1 MPERPDQERTEPASP
16 KKRSD
21 ARKKGQVASSREV
34 PAVLILIAS
43 LGFLFFGGGWMV
55 RSLMEFMHT
64 IFTNLNNML
73 LTDILSARELLAFSM
88 QKGLYILL
96 PFMLAVLVA
105 GVFGNVVQI
114 GILFSTETITP
125 KLSKLNPITG
135 FQRLVSAKTLAE
147 LPKSILKLVTVG
159 AIAYVLV
166 MKNLPRMPDLMQLSV
181 GDILSEFG
189 WIAFQ
194 IGFFVCLALIL
205 LAAADYI
212 FQRWQH
218 EKELRMTKQ
227 EVKDEQK
234 QLMGD
239 PQIKARIKSAQRE
252 MARRRM
258 MAAVP
263 EADVVITNPTRLAVA
278 LKFDADEMD
287 APMVVAKGAGEVA
300 RKIREIAREND
311 VPLVEEKPLARALYK
326 TVEID
331 QFIPVELY
339 RAVAE
344 VLAYVYRLKGKLSSP
359 AGQA

>member
-34 PAVLILIAS
+34 PSVLILIAS
-43 LGFLFFGGGWMV
+43 LGFFFFGGGWMV

-64 IFTNLNNML
+64 IFTNLNNLL
-73 LTDILSARELLAFSM
+73 LTDILTARDLVALSL

-114 GILFSTETITP
+114 GILFSTETISP

-147 LPKSILKLVTVG
+147 LPKSILKLVAVG
-159 AIAYVLV
+159 TIAYVLV

-181 GDILSEFG
+181 GDILKEFG

-194 IGFFVCLALIL
+194 IAFFVCLALIF

-218 EKELRMTKQ
+218 EKQLRMTKQ

-344 VLAYVYRLKGKLSSP
+344 VLAYVYRLKGKLPSP
-359 AGQA
+359 VGQA

>member
-1 MPERPDQERTEPASP
+1 MPEKPDQERTEPASP

-21 ARKKGQVASSREV
+21 ARKKGQVAMSREA
-34 PAVLILIAS
+34 PSVLILMAS
-43 LGFLFFGGGWMV
+43 LGFFFFGGGWML
-55 RSLMEFMHT
+55 RSLMQFMHS
-64 IFTNLNNML
+64 IFSNLNGL
-73 LTDILSARELLAFSM
+73 LPTDILTARDLLALSM
-88 QKGLYILL
+88 QSGLYILL

-105 GVFGNVVQI
+105 GVFGNVLQI
-114 GILFSTETITP
+114 GLLFSTETITP
-125 KLSKLNPITG
+125 KLTKLNPISG
-135 FQRLVSAKTLAE
+135 FRRLVSAKTLAE

-159 AIAYVLV
+159 SIAYLLV
-166 MKNLPRMPDLMQLSV
+166 IKNLPRMPDLMQMSV
-181 GDILSEFG
+181 ADILQEFG
-189 WIAFQ
+189 WITLQ
-194 IGFFVCLALIL
+194 IGFFVCLALIF

-239 PQIKARIKSAQRE
+239 PQIKARIRSAQRE

-263 EADVVITNPTRLAVA
+263 EADVVITNPTRLAIA

-287 APMVVAKGAGEVA
+287 APMVVAKGAGEIA
-300 RKIREIAREND
+300 RKIREIAREHN

-331 QFIPVELY
+331 QSIPVELY

-344 VLAYVYRLKGKLSSP
+344 VLAYVYRLKGKLPSP
-359 AGQA
+359 ASQA

>member
-21 ARKKGQVASSREV
+21 ARKKGQVAMSREV
-34 PAVLILIAS
+34 PSVLILMAS
-43 LGFLFFGGGWMV
+43 LGFFFFGGSWMV
-55 RSLMEFMHT
+55 QALMQFMHG
-64 IFTNLNNML
+64 IFTNLNGML
-73 LTDILSARELLAFSM
+73 LTDILTARDLLAFSL
-88 QKGLYILL
+88 QKGLFILL

-105 GVFGNVVQI
+105 GVFGNVMQI
-114 GILFSTETITP
+114 GLLFSTETITP
-125 KLSKLNPITG
+125 KLTKLNPING
-135 FQRLVSAKTLAE
+135 FRRLVSAKTLAE
-147 LPKSILKLVTVG
+147 LPKSILKMVTVG
-159 AIAYVLV
+159 SIAYVLV
-166 MKNLPRMPDLMQLSV
+166 MKNLPRMPDLMQMSV
-181 GDILSEFG
+181 AHILQEFG

-287 APMVVAKGAGEVA
+287 APMVVAKGAGEIA
-300 RKIREIAREND
+300 RKIREIAREHD

-344 VLAYVYRLKGKLSSP
+344 VLAYVYRLKGKLSSSTT
-359 AGQA
+359 QA

>member
-1 MPERPDQERTEPASP
+1 MPEKPDQEKTETASS
-16 KKRSD
+16 KKRED
-21 ARKKGQVASSREV
+21 ARKKGQVAISREV
-34 PAVLILIAS
+34 PSVLILMVS
-43 LGFLFFGGGWMV
+43 LGFFFFGGGWMV
-55 RSLMEFMHT
+55 SKMVLFMNST
-64 IFTNLNNML
+64 FSNLNGMIFS
-73 LTDILSARELLAFSM
+73 DIISARAMLFM
-88 QKGLYILL
+88 TFQKALYILL

-105 GVFGNVVQI
+105 GVVGNVMQI

-125 KLSKLNPITG
+125 KLSKLNPIEG
-135 FQRLVSAKTLAE
+135 ARRLVSGKTLVE
-147 LPKSILKLVTVG
+147 LPKSILKLVVVG
-159 AIAYVLV
+159 SIAYVMV
-166 MKNLPRMPDLMQLSV
+166 VKNLTRMPDLMQLSV
-181 GDILSEFG
+181 AGILQEFG

-194 IGFFVCLALIL
+194 ITFFVCIALIV
-205 LAAADYI
+205 LATADYI
-212 FQRWQH
+212 FQHWQH

-239 PQIKARIKSAQRE
+239 PQIKAKIKSAQRE

-287 APMVVAKGAGEVA
+287 APMVVAKGAGEIA
-300 RKIREIAREND
+300 KKIREIAKEHSI
-311 VPLVEEKPLARALYK
+311 PFVEEKPLARALFK

-331 QFIPVELY
+331 QYIPLELY

-344 VLAYVYRLKGKLSSP
+344 VLAYVYRLKGKLP
-359 AGQA
+359 AQNNQA

>member
-1 MPERPDQERTEPASP
+1 MPEKPDQERTEPASP

-21 ARKKGQVASSREV
+21 ARKKGQVAMSREV
-34 PAVLILIAS
+34 PSVLILMAS
-43 LGFLFFGGGWMV
+43 LGFFFFGGGWML
-55 RSLMEFMHT
+55 RSLRQFMHT
-64 IFTNLNNML
+64 IFTNLNGML
-73 LTDILSARELLAFSM
+73 LTDILTARDLLVLSLHS
-88 QKGLYILL
+88 GLYILL

-105 GVFGNVVQI
+105 GVFGNVMQI
-114 GILFSTETITP
+114 GLLFSTETITP
-125 KLSKLNPITG
+125 KLTKINPITG
-135 FQRLVSAKTLAE
+135 FRRLVSLKTLAE

-159 AIAYVLV
+159 SIAYVLV
-166 MKNLPRMPDLMQLSV
+166 MRNLPRMPDLMQMAV
-181 GDILSEFG
+181 ADILQEFG

-194 IGFFVCLALIL
+194 IGFFVCLALIFL
-205 LAAADYI
+205 SAADYV

-287 APMVVAKGAGEVA
+287 APMVVAKGAGEIA
-300 RKIREIAREND
+300 RKIREIAREHN
-311 VPLVEEKPLARALYK
+311 VPLVEEKPLAQALYK
-326 TVEID
+326 TVEVD

-339 RAVAE
+339 RAVVE
-344 VLAYVYRLKGKLSSP
+344 VLAYVYRLKGKLPS
-359 AGQA
+359 ANTQA

>member
-1 MPERPDQERTEPASP
+1 MPEKPDQERTEPASP

-21 ARKKGQVASSREV
+21 ARKKGQVAMSREV
-34 PAVLILIAS
+34 PSVLILVVS
-43 LGFLFFGGGWMV
+43 LGFFFFGGGWMI
-55 RSLMEFMHT
+55 RSLMQFMHG
-64 IFTNLNNML
+64 IFTNLNGML
-73 LTDILSARELLAFSM
+73 LSDILTARDLLVLSL
-88 QKGLYILL
+88 QSGLYILL

-105 GVFGNVVQI
+105 GVFGNVIQI
-114 GILFSTETITP
+114 GLLFSTETITP
-125 KLSKLNPITG
+125 KLTKVNPISG
-135 FQRLVSAKTLAE
+135 FRRLVSAKTLAE

-159 AIAYVLV
+159 TIAYVLV
-166 MKNLPRMPDLMQLSV
+166 MKNMPRMPDLMQMSV
-181 GDILSEFG
+181 ADILQEFD

-194 IGFFVCLALIL
+194 IGFFVCLALIF

-278 LKFDADEMD
+278 LKFDADDMD
-287 APMVVAKGAGEVA
+287 APMVVAKGAGEIA
-300 RKIREIAREND
+300 RKIREIAREHN

-331 QFIPVELY
+331 QLIPVELY

-359 AGQA
+359 ASQA

>member
-1 MPERPDQERTEPASP
+1 MPEKPDQEKTEPASS
-16 KKRSD
+16 KKREE
-21 ARKKGQVASSREV
+21 ARKKGQVAISREV
-34 PAVLILIAS
+34 PSVLILMAS
-43 LGFLFFGGGWMV
+43 LGFFYFGGGWMV
-55 RSLMEFMHT
+55 SKMALFMNNT
-64 IFTNLNNML
+64 FLNLNGMIFS
-73 LTDILSARELLAFSM
+73 DVISARSM
-88 QKGLYILL
+88 LFLTFQQALYILL
-96 PFMLAVLVA
+96 PFMLAVLIA
-105 GVFGNVVQI
+105 GVLGNVMQI
-114 GILFSTETITP
+114 GLMFTTETITP
-125 KLSKLNPITG
+125 KLSKLNPLEG
-135 FQRLVSAKTLAE
+135 ARRLVSGKTLIE
-147 LPKSILKLVTVG
+147 LPKSILKLVVVG
-159 AIAYVLV
+159 SIAYLMVV
-166 MKNLPRMPDLMQLSV
+166 KNLERMPDLMQLSV
-181 GDILSEFG
+181 AEIMREFG

-194 IGFFVCLALIL
+194 IAFFVCLALIV
-205 LAAADYI
+205 LAVADYL
-212 FQRWQH
+212 FQHWQH

-287 APMVVAKGAGEVA
+287 APQVVAKGAGEIA
-300 RKIREIAREND
+300 RKIREIAREHD
-311 VPLVEEKPLARALYK
+311 IPLVEEKPLARALFK

-344 VLAYVYRLKGKLSSP
+344 VLAYVYRLKGNLAPGKS
-359 AGQA
+359 QA